1 MLFDASLPPVSLDQ
15 IPRIASAAERMGFDA
30 LWSTETQHD
39 PFLPLALAAEHTQR
53 LHLGTAIAVGFA
65 RSPATLA
72 YTAWDLADTSH
83 GRFIL
88 GLGTQ
93 VRAHIR
99 RRFGMPWPDS
109 PSGKLRELVAAIRSF
124 WRCWQTGE
132 PLAFRGEHYRL
143 NLMTPFF
150 NPGPIDHPEIPIYL
164 AGVNAALCRLAGEIA
179 DGIHAHPYHSERYLR
194 EVVEPAVVEGAVRA
208 GRSRGDVRLSVTA
221 FAVTSPDEADLV
233 RTQIAFY
240 ASTPSY
246 RPVMAFHGWG
256 ETADRLR
263 ELARTAGWAD
273 MPSLITDEMLQT
285 FAVRASP
292 EALGTALRARYA
304 GLADRLTLYLPFSPG
319 DRDEF
324 WSRLA
329 RDVHTT

>member
-1 MLFDASLPPVSLDQ
+1 MLFDASLPPASLGR
-15 IPRIASAAERMGFDA
+15 IPEIAAAAERIGFDG

-72 YTAWDLADTSH
+72 YTAWDLADH
-83 GRFIL
+83 ARGRFIL

-109 PSGKLRELVAAIRSF
+109 PAGKLRELVGAIRAL

-132 PLAFRGEHYRL
+132 PLSFRGEHYHL
-143 NLMTPFF
+143 SLMTPFF

-164 AGVNAALCRLAGEIA
+164 AGVNTALCRLAGEIA
-179 DGIHAHPYHSERYLR
+179 DGLHAHPYHTERYLR
-194 EVVEPAVVEGAVRA
+194 EVVEPAVSAGAAQA
-208 GRSRGDVRLSVTA
+208 GRSRADVRISVTA

-233 RTQIAFY
+233 RAQIAFY
-240 ASTPSY
+240 ASTPTY
-246 RPVMAFHGWG
+246 RPVMALHGWG
-256 ETADRLR
+256 EMADRLR
-263 ELARTAGWAD
+263 ELARVGAWAE
-273 MPSLITDEMLQT
+273 MPSLITEEMLAA
-285 FAVRASP
+285 FAVQASP
-292 EALGTALRARYA
+292 ENLGAALRARYR

-319 DRDEF
+319 DRDAF

-329 RDVHTT
+329 ADLREA